1 MKTLLL
7 ILSML
12 FSEPMDPYVKIYDNN
27 FNIVYTGQELRDDLS
42 ECVKK
47 TGVYYVKI
55 GENGYVTY
63 IKK

>member
-1 MKTLLL
+1 
-7 ILSML
+7 ML
-12 FSEPMDPYVKIYDNN
+12 FSEPIDPYVKIYDNT
-27 FNIVYTGQELRDDLS
+27 FNIVYTGKELSDDLS

-55 GENGYVTY
+55 GENGYATY